1 MAITDQI
8 LNIGGGYGN
17 FLSSVG
23 NIAGS
28 AGSIIIKKKI
38 KNLNSKEMSVGAI
51 RDLNTNGF
59 LAQNSQF
66 KPNFFTRAFDEP
78 TYLSFRIEFMFSD
91 PENIIRN
98 TAYNNQGLK
107 GDSLMTSFYGSM
119 YDYMPEPFLDDFPQQ
134 PQQDKEDVKKATD
147 VSVGILYSTERYLD
161 FNLGDHGR
169 AMILH
174 NFKRALK
181 DIQDNFPYYFTS
193 ISGIDTLTTIK
204 PEHGIRVENGEIV
217 LECMEGIDLRIT
229 QLLQMYRK
237 IVWDDVYQRWA
248 LPDMMRYFGMRI
260 YVSEIRLFSDVK
272 NENGTVGTW
281 DFRDD
286 AYRNMTYN
294 GQADKSGNGGYLELI
309 KKGSNI
315 LTQTTA
321 VSQSF
326 LGTKSI
332 ITKALNYTSGTV
344 NTALG
349 AYDSITGALNQLEY
363 CNNAI
368 NEIIPT
374 LCFECHMCEF
384 DIQDTLLHISELN
397 SSNAGTSSP
406 KPKIKIKI
414 GQVQEKQSYPL
425 NATLKTGKMGYVKTI
440 LDHISVDGGTEPL
453 LKNINRFSELY
464 TARNYNVGYMGN
476 YLNDDVINKKRY
488 MDASLGFR
496 QVNYLDH
503 LKDSVGQSKANTI
516 NVKRLPNN
524 VINNADRMNYIPG
537 STSQSAAKSGLFATK
552 MNEAISIAT
561 HAGVSDRI
569 IGTKSLAT
577 SPQKEQVSAMQSI
590 GEMMNAA
597 VDRIYNGPEM
607 KSMAAQGVSDEKRA
621 MIANNSFEAFVRT
634 LEESTATSEDYNMR
648 EFLKNYR
655 VIQNQE
661 RI

>member
-8 LNIGGGYGN
+8 LNIGGGGYGN
-17 FLSSVG
+17 ILSSVG

-28 AGSIIIKKKI
+28 AGSIIKKI
-38 KNLNSKEMSVGAI
+38 KSINGKEISVGAI

-66 KPNFFTRAFDEP
+66 IPNFFTRAFDEP
-78 TYLSFRIEFMFSD
+78 TYLSFRIEFMFND
-91 PENIIRN
+91 PENTIRN
-98 TAYNNQGLK
+98 TAFNNQGVI
-107 GDSLMTSFYGSM
+107 DSALMTSFYGSM

-134 PQQDKEDVKKATD
+134 NGKGSQKATD
-147 VSVGILYSTERYLD
+147 TSVGILYSTENYLD

-181 DIQDNFPYYFTS
+181 DIQDNFPYYFTG
-193 ISGIDTLTTIK
+193 ISGIDTLTTIE

-281 DFRDD
+281 DFRDA

-294 GQADKSGNGGYLELI
+294 GQVDESGGGFLGLV

-315 LTQTTA
+315 LTQTIA

-349 AYDSITGALNQLEY
+349 VYDSIAGALNQLEY

-368 NEIIPT
+368 NEVMPT

-384 DIQDTLLHISELN
+384 DIKDTLSHISELS
-397 SSNAGTSSP
+397 SSNTDTSSP
-406 KPKIKIKI
+406 RPKIKIKV
-414 GQVQEKQSYPL
+414 GQVREKQSYPL
-425 NATLKTGKMGYVKTI
+425 NATLKTGDMGYVKTI
-440 LDHISVDGGTEPL
+440 LDHMDVDGGTESL
-453 LKNINRFSELY
+453 LSNISSFGVLY
-464 TARNYNVGYMGN
+464 NARDNNVGYMGN
-476 YLNDDVINKKRY
+476 FINDDAINQKRY
-488 MDASLGFR
+488 THEGLGQR
-496 QVNYLDH
+496 QVDYLDH
-503 LKDSVGQSKANTI
+503 LAHSVGQSKANTVS
-516 NVKRLPNN
+516 VKRLPND
-524 VINNADRMNYIPG
+524 VIDNADRMNYIPG
-537 STSQSAAKSGLFATK
+537 NTSQSAAKSGLFATA
-552 MNEAISIAT
+552 MNEAVSIAT
-561 HAGVSDRI
+561 HAGVSDSI
-569 IGTKSLAT
+569 VGTKSLAT
-577 SPQKEQVSAMQSI
+577 SPQKEQVSSMQSI

-621 MIANNSFEAFVRT
+621 IIANNSFEAFVRQ

-661 RI
+661 RR

>member
-8 LNIGGGYGN
+8 LNIGEGGYGN
-17 FLSSVG
+17 ILSSVG

-28 AGSIIIKKKI
+28 AGSITKKI
-38 KNLNSKEMSVGAI
+38 KSLNSKEMSVGAI

-66 KPNFFTRAFDEP
+66 IPNFFTRAFDEP
-78 TYLSFRIEFMFSD
+78 TYLSFRIEFMFND
-91 PENIIRN
+91 PENTIRN
-98 TAYNNQGLK
+98 AAYNNQGII
-107 GDSLMTSFYGSM
+107 DSALMTSFYGSM

-134 PQQDKEDVKKATD
+134 NGKGSQKATD
-147 VSVGILYSTERYLD
+147 TSVGILYSTENYLD

-193 ISGIDTLTTIK
+193 ISGIETLTTIE
-204 PEHGIRVENGEIV
+204 PEHGIRVKNGEIV

-260 YVSEIRLFSDVK
+260 YISEIRLFSDVK

-281 DFRDD
+281 DFRDS

-294 GQADKSGNGGYLELI
+294 GQVDESGGGFLGLV

-315 LTQTTA
+315 LTQATA

-344 NTALG
+344 NTSLSV
-349 AYDSITGALNQLEY
+349 YDSIAGALNQLEY

-368 NEIIPT
+368 NEVMPT

-384 DIQDTLLHISELN
+384 DIKNTLSHISELN
-397 SSNAGTSSP
+397 SSNKDASSP

-414 GQVQEKQSYPL
+414 GQVREKQSYPL
-425 NATLKTGKMGYVKTI
+425 NATLKTGDTGYVKTI
-440 LDHISVDGGTEPL
+440 LDHMDIDGGTESL
-453 LKNINRFSELY
+453 LSNISSFGELY
-464 TARNYNVGYMGN
+464 DARDNNVGYMGN
-476 YLNDDVINKKRY
+476 YLNDDTLNKRY
-488 MDASLGFR
+488 TNTKLGQR
-496 QVNYLDH
+496 QVDYLDH
-503 LKDSVGQSKANTI
+503 LSNSVGQSKANTI
-516 NVKRLPNN
+516 SVKRLPND
-524 VINNADRMNYIPG
+524 VINNGNRMNYIPG
-537 STSQSAAKSGLFATK
+537 SSSQNAAKSGLFATA
-552 MNEAISIAT
+552 MNDAVSIAT
-561 HAGVSDRI
+561 HSGVNDSI
-569 IGTKSLAT
+569 VGSKSLAT
-577 SPQKEQVSAMQSI
+577 NPQKEQISAMQSI

-597 VDRIYNGPEM
+597 VERIYNGPEM

-621 MIANNSFEAFVRT
+621 MIANNSFEAFVRQ
-634 LEESTATSEDYNMR
+634 LEDSTATSEDYNMR

-655 VIQNQE
+655 IIQNQE
-661 RI
+661 KR